1 MNKIAV
7 EKRNYHKILINSI
20 LNRYTDPTESLRLIA
35 ERLEDYTITTHMSLK
50 QTLKKNKQRAKVL
63 TEMPVSKR
71 AKMEVAVIQN
81 SEEDDRDADLD
92 ESEDELHM

>member
-35 ERLEDYTITTHMSLK
+35 ERLEDYVITTHMSLK